1 MSYILKINKY
11 NNYISANDL
20 EIITNKINKYLTQL
34 CNRYRYV
41 IKLTLFKDYNNLY
54 LNNKKNYLMNIINV
68 NSEYNEIIIFI
79 ININNL
85 NDIKI
90 YIKNTYSSEFHD
102 INENTYIYKNLRLKQ
117 IIIKKNNKVINKY
130 TFNKYIKIIQPDYS
144 YICYSKITYNIFEKY
159 DFLWSYNYY
168 YNNFNIYIYINIKS
182 KFETFFYLKN
192 NKILYILCFVY
203 IVNLI

>member
-11 NNYISANDL
+11 NNYISVNDL

-159 DFLWSYNYY
+159 DFLWSYYYY
-168 YNNFNIYIYINIKS
+168 YNNFNIYIYIYIEK
-182 KFETFFYLKN
+182 KFDTLFFLKN
-192 NKILYILCFVY
+192 NKILYILCFV
-203 IVNLI
+203 